1 MSFDCFLFDFGGT
14 LAHSEPAY
22 REAFRHT
29 VRLHT
34 GLEIDETEFRDFWN
48 LTPAQPPPCGAARIE
63 IDCWPN
69 RPTLPSKPLTAC

>member
-1 MSFDCFLFDFGGT
+1 MSFDGFIFDFGGT

-29 VRLHT
+29 IRLHT

-48 LTPAQPPPCGAARIE
+48 RRAHSRRLVGRRE
-63 IDCWPN
+63 S
-69 RPTLPSKPLTAC
+69 R